1 PHCNYAKIN
10 FDASISYDKV
20 SFGVIIRDS
29 DGFILRGIGGFID
42 KKYLLN
48 WQSWSPLKREP
59 EGGEKSGVAGHHC
72 RATQDDLI
80 SGLTTYLF
88 QQLVC
93 NFGGLT
99 TTMCSGSLFANWWLC
114 PHMYWCVMDG

>member
-1 PHCNYAKIN
+1 MEYPKDIHDLIMN
-10 FDASISYDKV
+10 DAITIWITEAIIDRQ
-20 SFGVIIRDS
+20 FGV
-29 DGFILRGIGGFID
+29 L
-42 KKYLLN
+42 
-48 WQSWSPLKREP
+48 
-59 EGGEKSGVAGHHC
+59 GHHC